1 MRIAQPATLHLERIW
16 FAYGATPVVK
26 DVSLSVEPGELMVIV
41 GPSGCGKSTL
51 LRLVAGLL
59 RPQDGTLRIDMHDVR
74 DLPPERRRVGWVP
87 QSYALFE
94 HLSVEENIAFGPRM
108 AGMSS
113 AERRAWVEELLNLC
127 RISELAGRSVR
138 SLSGGQRQRVAIA
151 RALASRP
158 RVLLLDEPL
167 AALDPQ
173 LRHDLRGRLVE
184 LVRASG
190 VTTLFVTHD
199 QAEALAVADRIVVLD
214 AGRVAQV
221 GTPRQLWEMPQNAFV
236 ARFLGAAEVISAR
249 RVGDEEVEI
258 TPGLRGRINRV
269 LPAPEDTVALALR
282 PADLLWGAAGA
293 PGEVVHA
300 EYLGG
305 RYQLRVAVA
314 GGLEL
319 PCVAYTTVAR
329 GAQGTVGVHPEA
341 RLTVIGS

>member
-1 MRIAQPATLHLERIW
+1 MKIAQPATLHLERIR
-16 FAYGATPVVK
+16 FAYGETPVVK
-26 DVSLSVEPGELMVIV
+26 DVSLSVEPGELVVIV

-59 RPQDGTLRIDMHDVR
+59 QPQDGTLWIDTHDVR
-74 DLPPERRRVGWVP
+74 GLPPERRRVGWVP

-94 HLSVEENIAFGPRM
+94 HLSVAENIAFGPRM

-113 AERRAWVEELLNLC
+113 AERRRWVDELLTLC
-127 RISELAGRSVR
+127 RINELAGRSVR

-173 LRHDLRGRLVE
+173 LRHELRGRLVE

-199 QAEALAVADRIVVLD
+199 QAEALAVADRMVVLD
-214 AGRVAQV
+214 AGCVAQV
-221 GTPRQLWEMPQNAFV
+221 GTPRQLWETPQNAFV
-236 ARFLGAAEVISAR
+236 ARFLSAAEVISAR
-249 RVGDEEVEI
+249 RVGAEEVEI
-258 TPGLRGRINRV
+258 MPGLHGRLRNAS
-269 LPAPEDTVALALR
+269 PATANTVSLALR
-282 PADLLWGAAGA
+282 PADLLWGATGVA
-293 PGEVVHA
+293 GEVVHA

-305 RYQLRVAVA
+305 CYQLRVAVA
-314 GGLEL
+314 GGSEL
-319 PCVAYTTVAR
+319 PCVAHTAVVR
-329 GAQGTVGVHPEA
+329 GTQGTVGVHPEA
-341 RLTVIGS
+341 RLTVVGA

>member
-1 MRIAQPATLHLERIW
+1 MKIAQPATLHLERIR
-16 FAYGATPVVK
+16 FAYGATPIVK
-26 DVSLSVEPGELMVIV
+26 DVSLIVEPGELMVIV

-59 RPQDGTLRIDMHDVR
+59 QPQDGTLWIDTHDVR
-74 DLPPERRRVGWVP
+74 QLPPERRRVGWVP

-94 HLSVEENIAFGPRM
+94 HLSVAENIAFGPRM
-108 AGMSS
+108 AGVKS
-113 AERRAWVEELLNLC
+113 AERRVWVDELLTLC

-173 LRHDLRGRLVE
+173 LRHELRARLVE

-221 GTPRQLWEMPQNAFV
+221 GTPRQLWETPHNAFV
-236 ARFLGAAEVISAR
+236 ARFLSAAEVITAR
-249 RVGDEEVEI
+249 RVGPEEVEI
-258 TPGLRGRINRV
+258 MSGLRGRINSAP
-269 LPAPEDTVALALR
+269 PAPADAVALALR
-282 PADLLWGAAGA
+282 PADLLWGAAGVSA
-293 PGEVVHA
+293 EVVQA

-319 PCVAYTTVAR
+319 PCVAHSAVAR
-329 GAQGTVGVHPEA
+329 GAQGTIGVHPEA
-341 RLTVIGS
+341 RLTVVGS

>member
-1 MRIAQPATLHLERIW
+1 MRIAQPATLHLERIR
-16 FAYGATPVVK
+16 FAYGATPIVK
-26 DVSLSVEPGELMVIV
+26 DVSLIVEPGELVVIV

-59 RPQDGTLRIDMHDVR
+59 QPQDGTLWIDKHDVR
-74 DLPPERRRVGWVP
+74 QLPPERRRVGWVP

-94 HLSVEENIAFGPRM
+94 HLSVAENIAFGPRM
-108 AGMSS
+108 AGVSS
-113 AERRAWVEELLNLC
+113 AERRTWVAELLTLC
-127 RISELAGRSVR
+127 RISELAERSVR

-173 LRHDLRGRLVE
+173 LRHELRARLVE

-199 QAEALAVADRIVVLD
+199 QTEALAVADRIVVLD
-214 AGRVAQV
+214 GGNVAQV
-221 GTPRQLWEMPQNAFV
+221 GTPRQLWETPQSAFV
-236 ARFLGAAEVISAR
+236 ARFLSAAEVITAR
-249 RVGDEEVEI
+249 RVGAEEVEI
-258 TPGLRGRINRV
+258 MPGLRGRISSAR
-269 LPAPEDTVALALR
+269 ATADTIALALR
-282 PADLLWGAAGA
+282 PADLLWGAAGVPA
-293 PGEVVHA
+293 EVVHA

-314 GGLEL
+314 GGPEL
-319 PCVAYTTVAR
+319 PCVAYTAVVR
-329 GAQGTVGVHPEA
+329 GAQGTIGVHPEA
-341 RLTVIGS
+341 RLTVVGS